1 MSEAPIL
8 VLNAGS
14 SSLKYRLFGP
24 KAHAASGVIEGIGH
38 ADDVPDHAAA
48 LERVLGQLSE
58 PTLGSPVAAIGHRVV
73 HGGPDM
79 VEPVRIDDRVERIV
93 EEMSVFAPVHNPS
106 ALRIIRE
113 ARRRFPDVPQVAVFD
128 TAFHATLPD
137 AARTYAIDRTVV
149 ARHGVRR
156 FGFHGISV
164 QHVVAETARLLE
176 RPSAELNLIVL
187 HLGNGASATAVE
199 RGHSVDTSMGMTP
212 LEGLVM
218 GNRAGDLDPAIT
230 FHLAR
235 NGWRLDDIEAMY
247 ETGSGLAGLCGDN
260 DMRSVATRADA
271 GDPAAELA
279 IAVYCHRIRKYVGA
293 YFAVL
298 GHVDAVA
305 FTGGVGENA
314 VGIRTRALSG
324 LDGFGIALDEDSNSS
339 GTGARVISTRSSRV
353 CLCVIPADEETA
365 IAGEV
370 MRLLGLGRRLPGLA

>member
-1 MSEAPIL
+1 MPEAPIL

-14 SSLKYRLFGP
+14 SSLKYRLFGS
-24 KAHAASGVIEGIGH
+24 KGDAALGVIEGIGH
-38 ADDVPDHAAA
+38 SDDVPDHAAA
-48 LERVLGQLSE
+48 LERVLGQLSI
-58 PTLGSPVAAIGHRVV
+58 PTRGSLVAAIGHRVV

-79 VEPVRIDDRVERIV
+79 VEPVRIDDRVERTV

-128 TAFHATLPD
+128 TAFHATLPE
-137 AARTYAIDRTVV
+137 AARTYAIDRAV
-149 ARHGVRR
+149 ATRHGIRR

-164 QHVVAETARLLE
+164 QHVVTETARLVE
-176 RPSAELNLIVL
+176 RPSEELNLIVL

-235 NGWRLDDIEAMY
+235 NGWRLDDIEALY

-260 DMRSVATRADA
+260 DMRSVTGRADA

-279 IAVYCHRIRKYVGA
+279 VAVYCRGIRKYVGA
-293 YFAVL
+293 YLAVL
-298 GHVDAVA
+298 GHVDAIA

-324 LDGFGIALDEDSNSS
+324 LEGFGIAVDAGRNSS
-339 GTGARVISTRSSRV
+339 GTGARVISARSSRIRV
-353 CLCVIPADEETA
+353 CVVPADEETA

-370 MRLLGLGRRLPGLA
+370 KRLLGALC